1 MYDCKTSPQTPK
13 LDPKPMTPNGNVGQA
28 PGRFQNIALAS
39 ILAGLVVLIA
49 SSFVYSAESLTV
61 LSIAAGGRHTC
72 AVLSN
77 GTIRC
82 WGNNSDGRLGNGKIT
97 EDFGRTVQVAN
108 IHAGR
113 QIAVGLNFSCAS
125 LANGTVH
132 CWGAINTVNSAMEQ
146 PTKR

>member
-1 MYDCKTSPQTPK
+1 M
-13 LDPKPMTPNGNVGQA
+13 LR
-28 PGRFQNIALAS
+28 RFKKFALVP
-39 ILAGLVVLIA
+39 ILAGLVVLI
-49 SSFVYSAESLTV
+49 SSSVVQSAESLTV

-77 GTIRC
+77 GMIRC

-108 IHAGR
+108 IHAAR
-113 QIAVGLNFSCAS
+113 QIAVGLNFSCAR
-125 LANGTVH
+125 LADGTVH

-146 PTKR
+146 PRRR